1 MVRTAKAAL
10 ASALLLWQGMLGDEA
25 CEADEAG
32 LLQSKAARVGARAG
46 GAPAVLETPRL
57 IADLFQAHLKEA
69 LDKAIQQN
77 ENDGYG
83 WSPTSTYKDAPAPSP
98 PPAASARLSTAAVT
112 WNVSNLEQGDE
123 VRMIWDH
130 GCDSKGKLTGKC
142 VFPKQD
148 QNPSRMHV
156 KVARPVDDKARL
168 KTSLEV
174 KAFLFDFKMSADCA
188 LCGPKCIIQLPAG
201 APSVMTLPPCPL
213 PDHEFDVN
221 TSAVDLSFIPPFI
234 HGAITSHT
242 SFVRGTGSPMM
253 NLVMSLAV

>member
-57 IADLFQAHLKEA
+57 IADLFQTHLKEA

-77 ENDGYG
+77 EKDGYG
-83 WSPTSTYKDAPAPSP
+83 WSPKSTRKHAPAPSP
-98 PPAASARLSTAAVT
+98 PPAASAFGTAAVT
-112 WNVSNLEQGDE
+112 WNFSNLEQGDA

-130 GCDSKGKLTGKC
+130 GCDSEGKLTGKC

-148 QNPSRMHV
+148 HNPSRMHV
-156 KVARPVDDKARL
+156 KVAKPVDDKARI

-174 KAFLFDFKMSADCA
+174 KAFLINFKMSADCA

-213 PDHEFDVN
+213 PEHEFDVN
-221 TSAVDLSFIPPFI
+221 MSAVDLSFMPSFM

-242 SFVRGTGSPMM
+242 SFVRGTGSPIM
-253 NLVMSLAV
+253 NLDMGIAM